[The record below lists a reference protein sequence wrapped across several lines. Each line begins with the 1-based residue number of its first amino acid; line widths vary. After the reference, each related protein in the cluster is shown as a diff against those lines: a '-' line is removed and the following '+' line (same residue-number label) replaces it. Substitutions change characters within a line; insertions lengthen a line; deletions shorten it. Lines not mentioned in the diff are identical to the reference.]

1 MTLAKNPALP
11 YAVLLLLLLAFWQC
25 LYWSIGDFALR
36 TPLQTFEFTANY
48 ITTEYFWKHFVAS
61 VQTFG
66 SALFFAVTIG
76 LALGFWLGLHRLSG
90 EVLTPIL
97 VSVASVPK
105 ITLYPIFLLVFGL
118 GMSAKVAFGA
128 IHGITVIAI
137 VTIGAVSNI
146 RPVFL
151 KVGKTLKL
159 SNIEIVRTI
168 LLPAALPEIFSG
180 LRIGFSLTLIG
191 TLLGEMFAAKEGLG
205 FILMSSIG
213 LHDVDVM
220 MALTLILV
228 AIAAAF
234 SIALLQID
242 RTLRSR
248 LG

>member
-1 MTLAKNPALP
+1 MSLAKNQVLP
-11 YAVLLLLLLAFWQC
+11 YAVLTLILLAFWQF
-25 LYWSIGDFALR
+25 LYWSVGDFALR
-36 TPLQTFEFTANY
+36 TPLETFKFTANY
-48 ITTEYFWKHFVAS
+48 ITTDYFWTHFIAS
-61 VQTFG
+61 VKTFCA
-66 SALFFAVTIG
+66 ALFFAITIG

-97 VSVASVPK
+97 VSAASIPK

-118 GMSAKVAFGA
+118 GTSAKVAFGA

-137 VTIGAVSNI
+137 ITIGAVSNI
-146 RPVFL
+146 RPVLL

-159 SNIEIVRTI
+159 SNAETIRTI

-191 TLLGEMFAAKEGLG
+191 TLLGEMFAAQEGLG

-228 AIAAAF
+228 VIAATF

-248 LG
+248 L